1 MIKEIRMSGTG
12 GQGVL
17 LAGLVLAE
25 AAGIYESKQ
34 LVQVQDYGGAVRGGA
49 VRCEI
54 LIATAGEEI
63 LFPAIGK
70 ADFLLA
76 LSQEAADRW
85 TGEMKENGCI
95 LYDISHVTKI
105 PVSKTKIY
113 RAPITEMTKEKLGT
127 QLGVN
132 MVALGMMQE
141 LTEIVS
147 QEALEWAVQ
156 QRAPKGTADF
166 NIKALR
172 EGFTLGKETFS
183 LIMGS
188 K

>member
-1 MIKEIRMSGTG
+1 MIKEIRISGTG
-12 GQGVL
+12 GQGVI
-17 LAGLVLAE
+17 LAGFVLAE
-25 AAGIYESKQ
+25 AAAIYEGKQ

-54 LIATAGEEI
+54 LIAPEGEEI
-63 LFPAIGK
+63 LYPAVAK

-85 TGEMKENGCI
+85 TGAMKEDGCI
-95 LYDISHVTKI
+95 LYDISNVTKI
-105 PVSKTKIY
+105 PSSTAKIY

-132 MVALGMMQE
+132 FVALGMMQE

-147 QEALEWAVQ
+147 REALEWAACHK
-156 QRAPKGTADF
+156 APKGTSDF
-166 NIKALR
+166 NIQALR
-172 EGFTLGKETFS
+172 IGFALGKETFPS
-183 LIMGS
+183 I